1 MNSITLHA
9 SPSQRRCGIAVR
21 AKGDLQLTA
30 VILPKPWRS
39 SAAVSSNSAL
49 AIAWTGSRLC
59 LTLYEGDRV
68 RIDFAPDDARAA
80 DRREVAE
87 GLVSPAAAPA
97 DPPSEQ
103 DIPLF
108 AFSAPISA
116 VETISPRESVDVDAI
131 VDLFR
136 LCELAGVDPIAQSS
150 GDLGALPVKDA
161 WLLAYLQ
168 NRFIQS
174 TLSALRQARRGYVE
188 RRERLSTIR
197 GRPRGDSLAIAL
209 ATGEAV
215 VECDFEEFEYSTPLL
230 RTIAACLDSVTR
242 TKPSGSDTL
251 RARIAKNCRDATS
264 LRIQLSEVRSLEPW
278 AALLFA
284 RRHRLSRLER
294 PWAQAFCLAPAVLRR
309 SAFLGRSDALSA
321 LPADLVG
328 AETTQDSL
336 RIELDTALIWERL
349 LRGSAQRIGALRLA
363 SCESPWDGL
372 VGQPRPDIAFE
383 WPRTAAA
390 EPIILDAKYK
400 LFDGRPTPEDAY
412 QMFAYS
418 HLAKLGMQEARRLF
432 LGYVA
437 DQHDSAA
444 RTHWRLPR
452 YARQDKVL
460 GLLPLPWPT
469 RRDVISGRAYSA
481 RLDAELDGFL
491 RRLT

>member
-39 SAAVSSNSAL
+39 GAAVSSNSAL
-49 AIAWTGSRLC
+49 AVAWTESRLC
-59 LTLYEGDRV
+59 LTLHEGDRV

-97 DPPSEQ
+97 DPSSGQ

-108 AFSAPISA
+108 VFSAPISA

-150 GDLGALPVKDA
+150 GDLGALPVNDD

-197 GRPRGDSLAIAL
+197 GRPLGGSLAIAL

-215 VECDFEEFEYSTPLL
+215 VECDFEEFEYATPLL

-242 TKPSGSDTL
+242 TKPSGSDAL
-251 RARIAKNCRDATS
+251 RARMDKNRRDAAS
-264 LRIQLSEVRSLEPW
+264 LRIQLAEVRSFEP
-278 AALLFA
+278 AGALLFA

-294 PWAQAFCLAPAVLRR
+294 PWVQAFSLAPAILRR
-309 SAFLGRSDALSA
+309 NALLGQPDAITALSA
-321 LPADLVG
+321 DIAG
-328 AETTQDSL
+328 AESAKDSL
-336 RIELDTALIWERL
+336 RIELDTAVIWEKL
-349 LRGSAQRIGALRLA
+349 LRDSAQRIGVLQQA
-363 SCESPWDGL
+363 SCESPWDGC
-372 VGQPRPDIAFE
+372 VDQPRPDIAFE
-383 WPRTAAA
+383 WPRTDAA

-400 LFDGRPTPEDAY
+400 FFDGKPTPEDAY

-418 HLAKLGMQEARRLF
+418 HLTKLDGREARRLF
-432 LGYVA
+432 LGYVDA
-437 DQHDSAA
+437 GANAIA
-444 RTHWRLPR
+444 RGYLRLPR
-452 YARQDKVL
+452 YSRDDKLL
-460 GLLPLPWPT
+460 GLLPLPWPA
-469 RRDVISGRAYSA
+469 RSELSEPEAYRA
-481 RLDAELDGFL
+481 RLSGELERLL
-491 RRLT
+491 RVLI

>member
-30 VILPKPWRS
+30 VVLPKPWRS
-39 SAAVSSNSAL
+39 GAAIRSNSAL
-49 AIAWTGSRLC
+49 AVAWTGSRLC
-59 LTLYEGDRV
+59 LTLHEGDRI

-80 DRREVAE
+80 DRREVAG
-87 GLVSPAAAPA
+87 GLVSPALASA
-97 DPPSEQ
+97 DPSSEQ
-103 DIPLF
+103 EIPLF
-108 AFSAPISA
+108 AFSAPVSA
-116 VETISPRESVDVDAI
+116 VETISPRESVDVDAV

-136 LCELAGVDPIAQSS
+136 LCELAGVDPIAQSA

-168 NRFIQS
+168 ARFVQCTS
-174 TLSALRQARRGYVE
+174 NALRQARRGYVE

-197 GRPRGDSLAIAL
+197 GRPRGDSLAVAL

-230 RTIAACLDSVTR
+230 RTIAACLDSVIR
-242 TKPSGSDTL
+242 TQPSGSAAL
-251 RARIAKNCRDATS
+251 RARIESNCRDAAS
-264 LRIQLSEVRSLEPW
+264 LRIQLAEVRSFESA

-309 SAFLGRSDALSA
+309 SALLGQSDALSA
-321 LPADLVG
+321 LSADLVG
-328 AETTQDSL
+328 AENAQDSL
-336 RIELDTALIWERL
+336 RIELDTALVWEQL
-349 LRGSAQRIGALRLA
+349 LRGSAQRIGVLHSA

-372 VGQPRPDIAFE
+372 VGQPKPDIAFE
-383 WPRTAAA
+383 WPRTADA

-400 LFDGRPTPEDAY
+400 LFDGRPKPEDAY

-418 HLAKLGMQEARRLF
+418 HLADLGGREARRLF

-437 DQHDSAA
+437 ARHGATP
-444 RTHWRLPR
+444 RTHRRLPR
-452 YARQDKVL
+452 YSRGDRLL
-460 GLLPLPWPT
+460 GLLPLPWPDRNELST
-469 RRDVISGRAYSA
+469 PDTY
-481 RLDAELDGFL
+481 RLRLGDELERLL
-491 RRLT
+491 RVLN